1 MKAASE
7 DKRKPNWLMRGMIGI
22 SLVIHLLIFMHISG
36 IYRSKALSYIELTMQ
51 DISKPFRRSIP
62 RPRMRPKTPKI
73 HNVKTLNIPMQG
85 IPKQSI
91 PRMKI
96 DPVNN
101 NLPDTIMQD
110 ISMSDI
116 PDNAKHSISD
126 WNPDGNYEFTTT
138 NDYFDM
144 LRFKI
149 ESCKKYPDIAKSR
162 YIEGRVKL
170 RFVIA
175 SDGQVSSL
183 KVVKHARHSSLD
195 RAALKAVKDAA
206 PFPRPPG
213 GVFKEPLHIEIIIVF
228 ELI

>member
-1 MKAASE
+1 MKAVSE

-73 HNVKTLNIPMQG
+73 HNVKTLNIPKQG

-91 PRMKI
+91 PRIKI
-96 DPVNN
+96 DPINN

-116 PDNAKHSISD
+116 PDNSNHNISD
-126 WNPDGNYEFTTT
+126 WNPDVNYEFTTT

-144 LRFKI
+144 LRLKI

-162 YIEGRVKL
+162 YIEGRVEI
-170 RFVIA
+170 RFVITP
-175 SDGQVSSL
+175 DGQVSSL
-183 KVVKHARHSSLD
+183 KIVKHARHSSLD
-195 RAALKAVKDAA
+195 RAALNAVKDAA

-213 GVFKEPLHIEIIIVF
+213 GMSKEPLHIEIIIVF